1 MPTNQPFVSGLF
13 SRVALGL
20 VLPVN
25 AHVKVMMIH
34 NSLEASFGW
43 REGFYDFFV
52 PFLDE
57 ESHDGLNVS
66 LCGDILDAAK
76 VQSCLDS
83 ANSLD
88 IDAIL
93 VATSTL
99 TSEVKDAAE
108 QYKIPNIHC
117 SGLEVHG

>member
-1 MPTNQPFVSGLF
+1 MSRNQPFASLF
-13 SRVALGL
+13 SRVTLGL
-20 VLPVN
+20 VLLSVN
-25 AHVKVMMIH
+25 ADVKVMMIH

-57 ESHDGLNVS
+57 ESHGGLNVS

-88 IDAIL
+88 IDAIV

-99 TSEVKDAAE
+99 TSQVKDAAE

-117 SGLEVHG
+117 SGLED